1 MHNKDLKVSTVSG
14 PRKKDSGERQ
24 ALRQPQHGGALY
36 ALGCCS
42 DFDQCSVESRGPA
55 MHPKDVGPYSTL
67 SDTPQ
72 LTLGYITNLSKPQFL
87 GL

>member
-1 MHNKDLKVSTVSG
+1 MHLVA
-14 PRKKDSGERQ
+14 
-24 ALRQPQHGGALY
+24 ALILTSARLSP
-36 ALGCCS
+36 
-42 DFDQCSVESRGPA
+42 RGPA